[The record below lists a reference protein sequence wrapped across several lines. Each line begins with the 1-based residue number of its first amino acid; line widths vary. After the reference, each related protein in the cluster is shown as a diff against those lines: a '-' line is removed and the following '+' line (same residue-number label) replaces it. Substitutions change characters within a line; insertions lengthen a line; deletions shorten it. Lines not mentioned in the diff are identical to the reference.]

1 MYANRLVCE
10 TTCMQNDRLPFS
22 VGNAKD
28 LRRGVLNFA
37 AYWRGISVFRV
48 QQQEMKSTYGITLA
62 CTFIPA
68 GAGILVTTRGKVVT
82 RVFQPIFGS

>member
-1 MYANRLVCE
+1 MRNNCDKFLVYSFILRWPIH
-10 TTCMQNDRLPFS
+10 QGAFS
-22 VGNAKD
+22 VGNAED

-37 AYWRGISVFRV
+37 AYRRGISVFRV

-68 GAGILVTTRGKVVT
+68 GGGISLTT
-82 RVFQPIFGS
+82 